1 MTHKTHDLDT
11 LDRVGN
17 APSLDFVDTVHS
29 RYDAGAHDYLPSY
42 GELLEWAR
50 DGDLITVQ
58 QQRRLKRAAVDEPR
72 KAARAVR
79 RAHELRDLLYR
90 LFLTVIRDERPSPVD
105 MAAFNRWVGEMSG
118 RRRIDHTERGLVWGW
133 ETGEGALEEP
143 LWPIVLSAIGLLTTD
158 DAKRIKE
165 CPAPEGCGWLFLDK
179 SKNGT
184 RRWCNM
190 RTCGNIAKA
199 RRHYLRHGGERRA
212 GR

>member
-1 MTHKTHDLDT
+1 MTNRTRNLDT

-17 APSLDFVDTVHS
+17 APSLDFVNTVHS
-29 RYDAGAHDYLPSY
+29 RYEVGAHDYLPSY

-58 QQRRLKRAAVDEPR
+58 RQRSLKRAAVDEPR
-72 KAARAVR
+72 KAARALR
-79 RAHELRDLLYR
+79 RAQELRDLLYR
-90 LFLTVIRDERPSPVD
+90 LFLTVIRGKRPSPDD
-105 MAAFNRWVGEMSG
+105 MTAFNRWVGEMSG
-118 RRRIDHTERGLVWGW
+118 CRRVEHTERGLAWGW

-143 LWPIVLSAIGLLTTD
+143 LWPIVLSTIELLTTD
-158 DAKRIKE
+158 DATRIKE
-165 CPAPEGCGWLFLDK
+165 CPAPDGCGWLFLDK
-179 SKNGT
+179 SKNST

-199 RRHYLRHGGERRA
+199 RRHYHRHAGERRA